1 LFFGKKEKKNS
12 FFLKK
17 RKEKQFLEIWRLTFF
32 SLGFFLL
39 PSGESSPP
47 KNKMLVRSIENSQT
61 IVL

>member
-1 LFFGKKEKKNS
+1 MAIS
-12 FFLKK
+12 
-17 RKEKQFLEIWRLTFF
+17 EKQFPRNLATYFF
-32 SLGFFLL
+32 FTGFFLL